1 MPSGSFSEVPIPRA
15 MSLNLDANEEILHGQ
30 GRSSGRKFGRQHSC
44 AVACDMKVVVAW
56 LENLDDY
63 VSFPLGKYCLC
74 ITIHTSRRVLLPLPG
89 F

>member
-63 VSFPLGKYCLC
+63 VSFPLGKQKY
-74 ITIHTSRRVLLPLPG
+74 SLLYL
-89 F
+89 FI